1 MAKKPLGAVLAVGN
15 QKGGVGKTTNTV
27 HIAAALGEKGHKCLI
42 IDLDPGA
49 GATKHLGV
57 KPDSFAGTF
66 ELITTD
72 DGPQDLAVID
82 NMPKGVH
89 LIPARTELSE
99 IDKHLSKFADRTH
112 VLDRGLDLACQDYD
126 FIMLDTPPFA
136 GATTTVAAYASAQWF
151 ILSAFPHILS
161 IHGLNEA
168 LNDIADV
175 RSRRNPQLEI
185 IGLVFSSVDR
195 RTRAKVEVEQL
206 MQKHFPERAFST
218 YIAQAVALNQA
229 AEKGKTLFDIK
240 KFRKHPVA
248 DQYRTI
254 AAEVYERVTNREA
267 FLAGELQSSSESPA
281 PVEEEQTTSVEGEQ
295 PIAVAV
301 NE

>member
-1 MAKKPLGAVLAVGN
+1 MAKEPLGVVLAVGN

-27 HIAAALGEKGHKCLI
+27 HIAAALGEKGHRCLI

-49 GATKHLGV
+49 GATKHLGI

-72 DGPQDLAVID
+72 DGPSDLAVID
-82 NMPKGVH
+82 NMPKGVE

-99 IDKHLSKFADRTH
+99 IDKHLSKFVDRTH
-112 VLDRGLDLACQDYD
+112 VLDRGLELARHEYD
-126 FIMLDTPPFA
+126 FILLDTPPFA
-136 GATTTVAAYASAQWF
+136 GATTTVAAYATADWF
-151 ILSAFPHILS
+151 LLSAFPHILS

-175 RSRRNPQLEI
+175 RSRRNPKLEI
-185 IGLVFSSVDR
+185 IGLIFSSVDR
-195 RTRAKVEVEQL
+195 RTRAKVEVEEL
-206 MQKHFPERAFST
+206 IKKHFPERAFST

-229 AEKGKTLFDIK
+229 AERGKTLFDIK
-240 KFRKHPVA
+240 RFRKHPVA

-254 AAEVYERVTNREA
+254 AGEIFERVTNREA
-267 FLAGELQSSSESPA
+267 FLAGKLRLPAEPSA
-281 PVEEEQTTSVEGEQ
+281 PVQQDE
-295 PIAVAV
+295 PLAAAV

>member
-1 MAKKPLGAVLAVGN
+1 MTKKPLGIVLAIGN

-57 KPDSFAGTF
+57 KPDAFAGTF
-66 ELITTD
+66 ELIATD
-72 DGPQDLAVID
+72 DSPEDLAVVD

-99 IDKHLSKFADRTH
+99 IDKHLSKFVDRTH
-112 VLDRGLDLACQDYD
+112 VLDRGLKLARENYD
-126 FIMLDTPPFA
+126 FILLDTPPFA
-136 GATTTVAAYASAQWF
+136 GATTTVAAYATAEWF
-151 ILSAFPHILS
+151 VLSAFPHILS

-175 RSRRNPQLEI
+175 RSLRNPKLEI

-229 AEKGKTLFDIK
+229 AERGKTLFDIK
-240 KFRKHPVA
+240 RFRKHPVA

-254 AAEVYERVTNREA
+254 AAEVYERVTNREE
-267 FLAGELQSSSESPA
+267 FLAGKLQPSSKPAA
-281 PVEEEQTTSVEGEQ
+281 PVEEEQ
-295 PIAVAV
+295 PLAIAA

>member
-1 MAKKPLGAVLAVGN
+1 MAKKPLGTVIAVGN

-27 HIAAALGEKGHKCLI
+27 HVAAALGEKGHRCLI

-66 ELITTD
+66 ELISTD
-72 DGPQDLAVID
+72 DSPTDLAVID
-82 NMPKGVH
+82 GMPKGVE

-99 IDKHLSKFADRTH
+99 IDKHLSKFLDRTH
-112 VLDRGLDLACQDYD
+112 VLDRGLELAKEDYD
-126 FIMLDTPPFA
+126 FILLDTPPFA
-136 GATTTVAAYASAQWF
+136 GATTTVAAYSTADWF
-151 ILSAFPHILS
+151 LLSAFPHILS

-168 LNDIADV
+168 LNDIADA
-175 RSRRNPQLEI
+175 RSRRNPKLEI

-195 RTRAKVEVEQL
+195 RTRAKVEVEEL
-206 MQKHFPERAFST
+206 IRKHFPDRAFST
-218 YIAQAVALNQA
+218 YISQAVALNQA

-240 KFRKHPVA
+240 RLRKHPVA

-254 AAEVYERVTNREA
+254 AAEVYERVTNRDA
-267 FLAGELQSSSESPA
+267 FLAGTLRHTAEPA
-281 PVEEEQTTSVEGEQ
+281 AVVEEAEPV
-295 PIAVAV
+295 AAAV